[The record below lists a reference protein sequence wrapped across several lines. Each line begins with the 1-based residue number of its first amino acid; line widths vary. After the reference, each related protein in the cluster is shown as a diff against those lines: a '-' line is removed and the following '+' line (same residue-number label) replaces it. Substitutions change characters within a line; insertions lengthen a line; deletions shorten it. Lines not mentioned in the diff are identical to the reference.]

1 MIIEL
6 LGATH
11 TTECTEEGTT
21 VAGAGAGGLVVWLF
35 IMPGGG
41 EGAFWCFLAERG
53 RVVFVEK

>member
-6 LGATH
+6 VGATH

-41 EGAFWCFLAERG
+41 MFVFVAERG